1 MDDHQ
6 VGSGQFARAEDDV
19 PSTGVTPLDVDLGEG
34 HVLTVRQATEDD
46 VAGVLS
52 LYKDLSSDDRYRR
65 FFSMVKV
72 TEELVRGWM
81 DRCRDSGLGL
91 VAVVDDGGPTSR
103 VVAETGY
110 VRLDDGDGEFAITV
124 ARDRRGWLGPFLL
137 DVLVEE
143 AAARG
148 IPNLEADI
156 LTENKVMLSL
166 VRHRGYVT
174 DGDMDFSIVHVVI
187 GTAAAGP
194 VWTGSSHGLRL
205 LVEKPGGRW
214 EGRRRAVRAGF
225 HVMACGYRGDRCPAL
240 RGETCPL
247 AEEADAI
254 VVAFPS
260 GDPRGQALVDAHQQ
274 LHGDVPVLV
283 PVPATR
289 MEEPAACRLVS
300 GRPSFELR
308 ERLEA
313 GLDADSSFSDG

>member
-1 MDDHQ
+1 M
-6 VGSGQFARAEDDV
+6 
-19 PSTGVTPLDVDLGEG
+19 
-34 HVLTVRQATEDD
+34 
-46 VAGVLS
+46 
-52 LYKDLSSDDRYRR
+52 
-65 FFSMVKV
+65 
-72 TEELVRGWM
+72 
-81 DRCRDSGLGL
+81 
-91 VAVVDDGGPTSR
+91 
-103 VVAETGY
+103 
-110 VRLDDGDGEFAITV
+110 
-124 ARDRRGWLGPFLL
+124 
-137 DVLVEE
+137 LVEE

-260 GDPRGQALVDAHQQ
+260 GDPRARPWSTRTSSSTATF
-274 LHGDVPVLV
+274 PCWSRS
-283 PVPATR
+283 PRPA

-300 GRPSFELR
+300 GRPSLELR